1 MRIDKNS
8 LKVHRSSFLFII
20 TIFLG
25 TISIVTILHIGSIQN
40 QNVVAGAATI
50 SNKPIIVV
58 LSVYLQM
65 VSIVD
70 VINLFQMLL
79 SCT

>member
-1 MRIDKNS
+1 MRIDNNS

-40 QNVVAGAATI
+40 QNVVAQ
-50 SNKPIIVV
+50 
-58 LSVYLQM
+58 LQP
-65 VSIVD
+65 SQT
-70 VINLFQMLL
+70 NQ
-79 SCT
+79 S